1 VISLAPTIAET
12 VDAYRT
18 CEFVTLGRDGAPLVW
33 PTAAFRR
40 DDGTLLVTTSLAF
53 ARKAL
58 NVRRDGR
65 VALLFSDPT
74 ASGLDRP
81 EQVFI
86 GGTAVCPEEIVAS
99 PAGDEAYWSMLFDRQ
114 PDSRR
119 YVDAPARWLMDW
131 YYLRLL
137 ITVTPTDVRTRPATA
152 ALASLA
158 ADSPAEAPAALRAT
172 APLATDPAPVLPG
185 ADVLAR
191 FPTAVLSARDASG
204 APLLSRTRTTP
215 TPDGFLVDP
224 APDCEMVPGPAGL
237 LVHRHDDRLSGLY
250 NALVRGE
257 LHTTADGRRLFRPD
271 RVIEPSGSGEPR
283 DMLRTLRTAR
293 RDTKAYLDRR
303 GLTRPRVDWP
313 ALKSLATAS
322 AARDTT
328 AP

>member
-1 VISLAPTIAET
+1 MISLPASVAET

-18 CEFVTLGRDGAPLVW
+18 CEFVTLGRDGTPLAW

-40 DDGTLLVTTSLAF
+40 DDGTFLVTTSLAF
-53 ARKAL
+53 AQKAL

-74 ASGLDRP
+74 ASGLDHP

-86 GGTAVCPEEIVAS
+86 GGTAVCPEEIVTS
-99 PAGDEAYWSMLFDRQ
+99 PAGEEAYWSMLFERQ

-137 ITVTPTDVRTRPATA
+137 ITITPTDIRTRPAASPPTA
-152 ALASLA
+152 AVP
-158 ADSPAEAPAALRAT
+158 SPAPAESS
-172 APLATDPAPVLPG
+172 PLPG
-185 ADVLAR
+185 ADILAR

-224 APDCEMVPGPAGL
+224 APDCEIAPGPAGL

-257 LHTTADGRRLFRPD
+257 LTPADDGRWLFRPT
-271 RVIEPSGSGEPR
+271 RVIEPSGSGAPR

-293 RDTKAYLDRR
+293 RTTRTYLA
-303 GLTRPRVDWP
+303 TRSLPHPKVDWP
-313 ALKSLATAS
+313 TLKTL
-322 AARDTT
+322 TT
-328 AP
+328 NPVRRGKPTP

>member
-1 VISLAPTIAET
+1 MISLPSTVAET

-18 CEFVTLGRDGAPLVW
+18 CEFVTLGRDGTPLVW
-33 PTAAFRR
+33 PTAAYRR

-53 ARKAL
+53 AQKAL

-86 GGTAVCPEEIVAS
+86 GGTAVCPEEIVTS
-99 PAGDEAYWSMLFDRQ
+99 PAGEEAYWSMLFDRQ
-114 PDSRR
+114 PESRR

-137 ITVTPTDVRTRPATA
+137 ITITPTDLRTRPAPDTVENR
-152 ALASLA
+152 STE
-158 ADSPAEAPAALRAT
+158 PGEAPSR
-172 APLATDPAPVLPG
+172 LAG
-185 ADVLAR
+185 ADILAR

-204 APLLSRTRTTP
+204 APLLSRTPTTP
-215 TPDGFLVDP
+215 TPDGFLVEP
-224 APDCEMVPGPAGL
+224 APDCEVTPGPAGL
-237 LVHRHDDRLSGLY
+237 LVHRHDEHLSGLY

-257 LHTTADGRRLFRPD
+257 LVADDGRWLFRPG

-293 RDTKAYLDRR
+293 RTTKSYLAKRS
-303 GLTRPRVDWP
+303 LPRPKVDWP
-313 ALKSLATAS
+313 ALKSL
-322 AARDTT
+322 TT
-328 AP
+328 TPVPRPRPTP